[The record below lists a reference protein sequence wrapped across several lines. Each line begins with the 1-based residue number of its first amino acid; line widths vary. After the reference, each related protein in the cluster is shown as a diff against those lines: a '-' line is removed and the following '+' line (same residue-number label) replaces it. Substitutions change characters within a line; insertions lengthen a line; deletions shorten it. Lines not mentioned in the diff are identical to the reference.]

1 LTKQKL
7 PGKLITLNS
16 LDEAEASG
24 QVDLTLNSLDEAEA
38 SGRIDLDKA

>member
-7 PGKLITLNS
+7 PGKFTLNS